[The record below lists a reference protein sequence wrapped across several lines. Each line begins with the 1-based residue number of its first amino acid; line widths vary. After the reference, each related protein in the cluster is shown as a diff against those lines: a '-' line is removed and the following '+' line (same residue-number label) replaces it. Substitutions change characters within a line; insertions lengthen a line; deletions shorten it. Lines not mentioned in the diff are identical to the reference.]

1 MAAYNHCGA
10 VVENKTM
17 SIETPL
23 ATHQSFGEEDAGDTY
38 HETIKGHT
46 KNDRADMS
54 RMGKIQELRV
64 HPNHPLRPRTR

>member
-38 HETIKGHT
+38 HETIT
-46 KNDRADMS
+46 ERTCLAWARYKN
-54 RMGKIQELRV
+54 
-64 HPNHPLRPRTR
+64 